1 MTPLESTLKR
11 LDAEHGKKQ
20 ASKRKPLKVYYGW
33 AKLNAIQKREALTV
47 IFLNDETPPRIN
59 KDGMD
64 GVTKYMTPV
73 YCRNQ
78 TIGEMKDAKS
88 SNRQYTVYSIF
99 MDDKRIAGSLANA
112 LRENYNDD
120 VKNVNPDENM
130 KIYKALHDAYML
142 AHPDYKEPQKN
153 QLELNF

>member
-1 MTPLESTLKR
+1 MTPLENTLKR
-11 LDAEHGKKQ
+11 LESEHGKKQ

-47 IFLNDETPPRIN
+47 IFLNDQTPPRIN

-73 YCRNQ
+73 YSRYQ
-78 TIGEMKDAKS
+78 TNGEMQDAKS

-112 LRENYNDD
+112 LRENYNAD
-120 VKNVNPDENM
+120 VKNVNPDENA
-130 KIYKALHDAYML
+130 KIYEALHDAYML
-142 AHPDYKEPQKN
+142 AHPEYKEPTI
-153 QLELNF
+153 QLDLNF

>member
-1 MTPLESTLKR
+1 MTPLENTLKR

-20 ASKRKPLKVYYGW
+20 TSKRKPLKVYYGW

-99 MDDKRIAGSLANA
+99 MDDKRIAGSLQNA
-112 LRENYNDD
+112 LRENYNAD
-120 VKNVNPDENM
+120 VRNVNPDENM
-130 KIYKALHDAYML
+130 KIYEALRESYMQE
-142 AHPDYKEPQKN
+142 HPEYKEPTI

>member
-1 MTPLESTLKR
+1 MTPLENTLKR
-11 LDAEHGKKQ
+11 LDAEHGKKRT
-20 ASKRKPLKVYYGW
+20 SNREPLKVYYGW

-73 YCRNQ
+73 YSRYQ

-88 SNRQYTVYSIF
+88 SNRLYTVYSIF
-99 MDDKRIAGSLANA
+99 MDDKRIAGSLENA
-112 LRENYNDD
+112 LRENYNSD

-130 KIYKALHDAYML
+130 KIYKALHDAYMH
-142 AHPDYKEPQKN
+142 AHPDYKEPQC

>member
-1 MTPLESTLKR
+1 MTQLENTLKR
-11 LDAEHGKKQ
+11 LDAEYGKKQ
-20 ASKRKPLKVYYGW
+20 TFKREPLKVYYGW

-73 YCRNQ
+73 YSRNQ

-88 SNRQYTVYSIF
+88 SSRLYTVYSIF
-99 MDDKRIAGSLANA
+99 MDDKRIAGSLETA
-112 LRENYNDD
+112 LRENYNSD

-130 KIYKALHDAYML
+130 KIWKALHDAYMI
-142 AHPDYKEPQKN
+142 AHPDYKEPQR

>member
-1 MTPLESTLKR
+1 MTQLENTLKR
-11 LDAEHGKKQ
+11 LEAEHGKKQ
-20 ASKRKPLKVYYGW
+20 TSKRKPLKVYYGW

-47 IFLNDETPPRIN
+47 VFLNDETPPRIN

-78 TIGEMKDAKS
+78 TIGEMQDAKS

-99 MDDKRIAGSLANA
+99 MDDKRIAGSLETA
-112 LRENYNDD
+112 LRENYNSD

-130 KIYKALHDAYML
+130 KIWKALHYAYMQE
-142 AHPDYKEPQKN
+142 HPDYKEPQC